1 MKGLLVRVG
10 IDSTDGEWNGPV
22 RTKTGEFGYVTITEE
37 APLRPGMATLYDQ
50 FVPVVQRFEQSLPFM
65 LRGKPT
71 HLDPDFDHLTYGD
84 RGQRGARVST
94 LGPGDFLAFFAA
106 LCPIDAPPR
115 PLCYA
120 LIGLYVIDEIV
131 AAHKVLKQHWAK
143 NAHTRRVPVPD
154 DIVVRAKAGVSGRL
168 RQCIPI
174 GELRGGHYRVRQ
186 ELLDAW
192 GGLDIKDGYIQRSV
206 RLPGFSDPAQ
216 FYRWFLAQK
225 PEVVAANNP
234 V

>member
-1 MKGLLVRVG
+1 
-10 IDSTDGEWNGPV
+10 
-22 RTKTGEFGYVTITEE
+22 
-37 APLRPGMATLYDQ
+37 
-50 FVPVVQRFEQSLPFM
+50 
-65 LRGKPT
+65 
-71 HLDPDFDHLTYGD
+71 
-84 RGQRGARVST
+84 
-94 LGPGDFLAFFAA
+94 
-106 LCPIDAPPR
+106 
-115 PLCYA
+115 
-120 LIGLYVIDEIV
+120 VIDEIV